1 VATFAAGL
9 RTPFARYW
17 PSGFLA
23 DFGDRVQLAAFPLL
37 AAQLTRSP
45 AAVAAVT
52 AVQGLPWLLPGG
64 GPAAGPRGHRARLAA
79 PERWV

>member
-17 PSGFLA
+17 LSGFLA
-23 DFGDRVQLAAFPLL
+23 DFGDGVRLAAFPLL

-45 AAVAAVT
+45 ARRCAT
-52 AVQGLPWLLPGG
+52 
-64 GPAAGPRGHRARLAA
+64 PRR
-79 PERWV
+79 